1 MARPLKK
8 IQGLYEKIPG
18 SGIWYIRYR
27 IKGRL
32 VRKMIGPRDAAIAA
46 LDKVTTIRTSGL
58 GVLGTSAKAVTLTH
72 AEQATAEIGKITVGE
87 ICDHYLAHILNPHNT
102 ERPRDLINPPQ
113 RIRAIR
119 AQFGERAA
127 EALIGSQIRAWLTT
141 VSTNASTRNRYKS
154 TFSSIYR
161 LAKEEGKVGINPVR
175 DTPQFAVLLSD
186 PVWLKPQDEVK
197 LRAVLSSWVE
207 DCPDHHVLTKLYL
220 RCHEHE
226 LTIALG
232 TGMRKGNQYA
242 LRWEDVD
249 FDRRVIFLPKTKNGR
264 SHTVPM
270 IDDVYATLKSMLSI
284 QDEIARFQQLSKRR
298 ESSTSVRMVASGRVF
313 NTTEN
318 REWWAKAIKEA
329 GLKVRWHD
337 LRHTFASR
345 MVGAGVPLK
354 TVQDACGHQSVQT
367 TNRYAHLDQAHLHA
381 AMSVL
386 NRGAAAI

>member
-1 MARPLKK
+1 MGRPLKK
-8 IQGLYEKIPG
+8 IQGLYEKVPG

-27 IKGRL
+27 LKGQL
-32 VRKMIGPRDAAIAA
+32 VRKMVGSRDAAIAA
-46 LDKVTTIRTSGL
+46 LQKVTTVRSSGL
-58 GVLGTSAKAVTLTH
+58 GVVAKSAKAVTLTH
-72 AEQATAEIGKITVGE
+72 AEQATVEIGKITVGD

-102 ERPRDLINPPQ
+102 ERPRDLVNPPQ
-113 RIRAIR
+113 RIRATK
-119 AQFGERAA
+119 AHFGERAA
-127 EALIGSQIRAWLTT
+127 EAVIGSQIRAWLTT
-141 VSTNASTRNRYKS
+141 VSGNASTRNRYKS

-161 LAKEEGKVGINPVR
+161 LAKEEGKVAVNPVR
-175 DTPQFAVLLSD
+175 DTPQFAVTLAD
-186 PVWLKPQDEVK
+186 PVWLKPQEEVK
-197 LRAVLSSWVE
+197 LREVLTSWLE
-207 DCPDHHVLTKLYL
+207 ACPDHRVLTKLYL

-226 LTIALG
+226 LTVALG

-270 IDDVYATLKSMLSI
+270 IDDVYSALKDMLVI
-284 QDEIARFQQLSKRR
+284 QDEIAALQESSKRR
-298 ESSTSVRMVASGRVF
+298 DNSTSMRMVASGRIF

-318 REWWAKAIKEA
+318 REWWSRAVKEA
-329 GLKVRWHD
+329 GLKIRWHD

-345 MVGAGVPLK
+345 MVGAGIPLK

-386 NRGAAAI
+386 NRSAQME